1 MDQQMYETPNGY
13 VIQLYQFARRYRYNY
28 TDCINYFNYLLEVP
42 EHNPSAHPILGNP
55 ESKELSDRMRNAYMT
70 FGDFDILEV
79 VPTNSFRGYHD
90 VSDLAKKY
98 LGRRQS
104 VLLYSIK
111 KNGDTNSGEL
121 PNIIY
126 DSENKYWKSTTTD
139 ESSGTNF
146 KRFFCLSM
154 LSVTN
159 EAHENVQVFKMLP
172 EIKSHILS
180 FVAKINER
188 SPESKNKLECE
199 IFGALNA
206 TEIGIVWLCN
216 QYVDVLQVIDYI
228 KHMKIHL
235 DDGTNY
241 DIPLFLATN
250 TTIATKLECD
260 LLESQKMDVEIST
273 VRGTAFVQIS
283 IHDML
288 KKRED
293 VTAFAKKLVQDLD
306 GQTFNITYSAGEYD
320 IIVQMP
326 ASHALSLMQNGRPL
340 NNSKKSENGIGL
352 YQRELRE
359 ILRNNTQ
366 LTYTEENDGEEQQF
380 SQYLTSIFDQ
390 FEIITVSS
398 DCVIGCEQ
406 NEPTWSK
413 DGRELI
419 DPSIIPE
426 TSKTFKQLENNTVSL
441 EEDSNYTCY
450 CNIRKEMAR
459 YIRPS
464 AGVIDMLDLLYADY
478 LSTIA
483 SAYNKLWVSDFHR
496 QFKAVLHAIA
506 LWMDQQGENA
516 LNAEKGCNEDDE
528 WNQFKELTNA
538 FKQQVYHLSQ
548 SSRMVLDI
556 PRCHFRMTG
565 QYDLLV
571 HMYYGFAKI
580 ILEAIYL
587 MQGKDH
593 QSELIP
599 LITVNTVPQVK
610 SQLYF
615 EYGSNDEMRVI
626 NLDIPA
632 SIVFDPQRGL
642 RYLVHELFHY
652 AVPQSR
658 EQRNYSMACFLLS
671 EIFKMQ
677 FIHIFNQLLYTTS
690 AGTVD
695 EELKSYLCKNTDYF
709 GMSQVCRMLFFCDWE
724 ESTQGRFWLDD
735 AILKFVQDN
744 ARIWQHESK
753 IGRGKKDVGSTYSRK
768 IHLFCGEDQSAGLFS
783 KLCEFL
789 FEEIFHRVV
798 PKISEKK
805 TEEIQNRLR
814 DFVKLTV
821 YGNVLDRM
829 LHRLQYCYLN
839 KEYHVNFFK
848 SYRPDMKDEENIG
861 RKANQL
867 WDSVREAC
875 ADIAMVSLTDMSLDE
890 YLLFS
895 IQAWNDFDINH
906 TKQIS
911 SDRCRELRMSMV
923 MQFFNNKGIWNL
935 NHDSGSTN
943 KNKFL
948 KNYVWFYA
956 SKGDI
961 KNLDVMTSSLCKKAL
976 EEWNQAGRLF
986 KEFQSS
992 CSNQSVI
999 CYFQTLIMPVLNN
1012 FNVIEKSQE
1021 LQRISN
1027 CELKG
1032 RLEEIQ
1038 HDITENVYKTYR
1050 EIIDELISSGLSQEV
1065 QEASLVY
1072 RSKRFQHDLMVAQ
1085 HFQHQKTFRELADIN
1100 KKMREYKADISLQ
1113 DSQRFDFRR
1122 YDASSELKPWCFHA
1136 HSLTELLFYLSYC
1149 EKAIQ
1154 SSNPKEPIWFR
1165 GQPSD
1170 LFLLTP
1176 SIMRR
1181 FDGKQ
1186 REKYASLRHYQQCEF
1201 EEFKYRADGAPELP
1215 TGVRF
1220 TTSDYIALMQHYFVP
1235 TTLLDWSENAFSSL
1249 YFALEDYFENRGST
1263 SNVALYLF
1271 QPKKYN
1277 KKCRDVNKRCRA
1289 QLKLSDRPLTGWIAD
1304 HSYNPKASDDY
1315 SIPNLSTKANEQH
1328 FQAYLLGNEEFDD
1341 LYVNDLKKSHDY
1353 AGNELKNNFNQIHD
1367 LCLPFAIW
1375 TSRLNTRIRS
1385 QSGIFVAFN
1394 LYTPPEENKQGC
1406 GIYNHAFDYMSLDN
1420 IQRQL
1425 RKDYI
1430 QQGLDDPIFLYKITI
1445 DHACC
1450 KEVTQWLRGMG
1461 ISRSSVY
1468 PELEGLKERF

>member
-1 MDQQMYETPNGY
+1 MSEQMHETPNGY
-13 VIQLYQFARRYRYNY
+13 VIQLYQFARRYRYNFN
-28 TDCINYFNYLLEVP
+28 DCINYFNYLLEVP
-42 EHNPSAHPILGNP
+42 KHNPSAHPILSYP
-55 ESKELSDRMRNAYMT
+55 KAEKPVDHMRNAYMT

-111 KNGDTNSGEL
+111 KHVDDDSEEL

-126 DSENKYWKSTTTD
+126 DSENKYWKSIMTD
-139 ESSGTNF
+139 EPSETNF

-159 EAHENVQVFKMLP
+159 EAHANAQVFKMLP

-180 FVAKINER
+180 FIAKINER
-188 SPESKNKLECE
+188 FTNPKDKLECE

-206 TEIGIVWLCN
+206 TEVGIVWLCN
-216 QYVDVLQVIDYI
+216 QYVDVLQVIDCI

-235 DDGTNY
+235 ADSDCD

-260 LLESQKMDVEIST
+260 LPEGKMMDTNISE
-273 VRGTAFVQIS
+273 VRGTAFVRIS
-283 IHDML
+283 IHDVL
-288 KKRED
+288 EKRKD
-293 VTAFAKKLVQDLD
+293 VTELAKKLVHDLS
-306 GQTFNITYSAGEYD
+306 GESFHITYSAGEYD

-326 ASHALSLMQNGRPL
+326 ASHALSLMQNGEEL
-340 NNSKKSENGIGL
+340 NNSNRASSGSDL
-352 YQRELRE
+352 YEPKLRK

-366 LTYTEENDGEEQQF
+366 LTYTEENDSLEQQF
-380 SQYLTSIFDQ
+380 SEYLTGIFDQ
-390 FEIITVSS
+390 FEKITVSS
-398 DCVIGCEQ
+398 DCVISCNQ
-406 NEPTWSK
+406 NVPAWSN
-413 DGRELI
+413 DGKELI
-419 DPSIIPE
+419 DFSIIPRE
-426 TSKTFKQLENNTVSL
+426 SETFKKLENTSVSL
-441 EEDSNYTCY
+441 EESSNYVRY
-450 CNIRKEMAR
+450 YNIRTKMAQ

-496 QFKAVLHAIA
+496 QFKAVLHAIT
-506 LWMDQQGENA
+506 LWMDQQGEYV
-516 LNAEKGCNEDDE
+516 LNSETVCDEDDE

-556 PRCHFRMTG
+556 PRCHLRMTG

-615 EYGSNDEMRVI
+615 EYGSNDDMRVI

-658 EQRNYSMACFLLS
+658 ERRNYCMACFLLS
-671 EIFKMQ
+671 ETFKMQ
-677 FIHIFNQLLYTTS
+677 FIRIFNQLLYTTS

-695 EELKSYLCKNTDYF
+695 EELKSCLCANTDYF
-709 GMSQVCRMLFFCDWE
+709 GMSEVCRSLFFCDWDE
-724 ESTQGRFWLDD
+724 ETEGRFWLDD
-735 AILKFVQDN
+735 AILEFVQDN
-744 ARIWQHESK
+744 TRIWQHESK
-753 IGRGKKDVGSTYSRK
+753 IGRGKQDVGSTYSRK
-768 IHLFCGEDQSAGLFS
+768 ILLFCGEDQSEDLFS

-789 FEEIFHRVV
+789 FEEIFNRVL
-798 PKISEKK
+798 PKIFEKK
-805 TEEIQNRLR
+805 AEEIQNRLL
-814 DFVKLTV
+814 DFIKPTV
-821 YGNVLDRM
+821 YSNVLERM

-839 KEYHVNFFK
+839 KEYHMNFFK
-848 SYRPDMKDEENIG
+848 SYRPDIKDEENIA

-867 WDSVREAC
+867 WNSVREAC
-875 ADIAMVSLTDMSLDE
+875 ADIAMISLTDMSLDE

-895 IQAWNDFDINH
+895 IQAWNDIGINH
-906 TKQIS
+906 MNQIS
-911 SDRCRELRMSMV
+911 SDMERELRMSMV
-923 MQFFNNKGIWNL
+923 MQFFNIKGVWNL
-935 NHDSGSTN
+935 RHDSERAEYR
-943 KNKFL
+943 NKFL

-956 SKGDI
+956 LKKDEMQ
-961 KNLDVMTSSLCKKAL
+961 NLDVMTSPLYKKAI
-976 EEWNQAGRLF
+976 EEWNKARMIF
-986 KEFQSS
+986 NEFQNS
-992 CSNQSVI
+992 CSDHSII
-999 CYFQTLIMPVLNN
+999 CYFNVLIMPVLNN
-1012 FNVIEKSQE
+1012 FNIVEKSRE
-1021 LQRISN
+1021 LQEIRN
-1027 CELKG
+1027 CELKD
-1032 RLEEIQ
+1032 RLEEICQ
-1038 HDITENVYKTYR
+1038 DITTNVYKTYR
-1050 EIIDELISSGLSQEV
+1050 QIIDELISNGFSQET
-1065 QEASLVY
+1065 QEAGLLY
-1072 RSKRFQHDLMVAQ
+1072 RKKRFQHDLTVAQ
-1085 HFQHQKTFRELADIN
+1085 HFQHQKTFRELANIN
-1100 KKMREYKADISLQ
+1100 KRMCEYKADISLP
-1113 DSQRFDFRR
+1113 DSQRVVFQRQG
-1122 YDASSELKPWCFHA
+1122 AQLNPWCFHA

-1154 SSNPKEPIWFR
+1154 SSNFKEPIWFR
-1165 GQPSD
+1165 GQSND
-1170 LFLLTP
+1170 SFLLTP

-1186 REKYASLRHYQQCEF
+1186 REKFASLRHYQQCEF

-1249 YFALEDYFENRGST
+1249 YFALENYFENKGSP

-1277 KKCRDVNKRCRA
+1277 KICRDINKTCRA
-1289 QLKLSDRPLTGWIAD
+1289 QLQLSNCPLTEWIAD
-1304 HSYNPKASDDY
+1304 HSYNPKVSDDY
-1315 SIPNLSTKANEQH
+1315 SIPNLSTKVNEQH
-1328 FQAYLLGNEEFDD
+1328 FQAYLLGDETFDD
-1341 LYVNDLKKSHDY
+1341 LYVDDLKKDGDY
-1353 AGNELKNNFNQIHD
+1353 TGNELKKRFHLISD

-1394 LYTPPEENKQGC
+1394 LYTPPEKNKQGC

-1420 IQRQL
+1420 IQKRFH
-1425 RKDYI
+1425 KDLK
-1430 QQGLDDPIFLYKITI
+1430 GDDSTFLYKIII
-1445 DHACC
+1445 DRSCC
-1450 KEVTQWLRGMG
+1450 EEVTRWLRGMG